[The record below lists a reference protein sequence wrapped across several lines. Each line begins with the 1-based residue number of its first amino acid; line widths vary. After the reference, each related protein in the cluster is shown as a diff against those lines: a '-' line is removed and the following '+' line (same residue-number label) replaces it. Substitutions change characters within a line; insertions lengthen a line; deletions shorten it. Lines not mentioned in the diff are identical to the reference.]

1 MKRKIAL
8 VSDSRCSHS
17 LYLPLLDAIRESPD
31 FEYQYII
38 TGMHL
43 SEKFGKTI
51 EEIKTQGYT
60 ITHTFPLSVES
71 TRESQV
77 RNIADSIQHLTTIF
91 MRDKPDF
98 ILAQGDRGITLAA
111 AMVGNHLRIP
121 VVHMYGGEIS
131 GTVDEPVRHAITRFA
146 HIHAPESFQSAE
158 RLCQMGEEEFRI
170 QVTGSTGVEYIKKLK
185 IKGEEKV
192 LQKYNL
198 SLNEPFIVVLQHPVS
213 GEEEQAGAQMRETLQ
228 AVAALHFKTIII
240 YPNSDPGHEEMIKV
254 IEEYGREKPA
264 LFLIYKNLPYFD
276 YLNVLKA
283 SACLVGNSSGGIVE
297 TPSLGTPTIN
307 IGTRQFG
314 RERAQNGI
322 DANYN
327 EEEIKK
333 ALQQAL
339 YNQEFKQQAALC
351 RTPYDPHGDGN
362 TSGRILKMIRDIKVD
377 QKLLSKGLTY

>member
-17 LYLPLLDAIRESPD
+17 LYMPLLDAITESPD

-43 SEKFGKTI
+43 SEKFGKTV
-51 EEIKTQGYT
+51 EEIKTQGYN

-77 RNIADSIQHLTTIF
+77 KNIADSIQHLTTIF
-91 MRDKPDF
+91 MRDRPNF

-111 AMVGNHLRIP
+111 AIVGNHLRIP

-131 GTVDEPVRHAITRFA
+131 RTVDEPVRHAITRFA
-146 HIHAPESFQSAE
+146 HIHAPESFKSAE
-158 RLCQMGEEEFRI
+158 RLCKMGEEEFRI
-170 QVTGSTGVEYIKKLK
+170 KVIGSTGVEYIKKLE
-185 IKGEEKV
+185 IKGDERV

-213 GEEEQAGAQMRETLQ
+213 GEEEQAGARMRETLR
-228 AVAALHFKTIII
+228 AVAALHLKTIII

-254 IEEYGREKPA
+254 IEGYGKKCPA
-264 LFLIYKNLPYFD
+264 LFLLHKNLPYFD

-314 RERAQNGI
+314 RERAQNVLDI
-322 DANYN
+322 NYN
-327 EEEIKK
+327 EEEVKK

-339 YNQEFKQQAALC
+339 YNQEFKQRVALC
-351 RTPYDPHGDGN
+351 QTPYDPYGDGN
-362 TSGRILKMIRDIKVD
+362 ASGRILRVIREIEIDE
-377 QKLLSKGLTY
+377 KLLSKGLAY